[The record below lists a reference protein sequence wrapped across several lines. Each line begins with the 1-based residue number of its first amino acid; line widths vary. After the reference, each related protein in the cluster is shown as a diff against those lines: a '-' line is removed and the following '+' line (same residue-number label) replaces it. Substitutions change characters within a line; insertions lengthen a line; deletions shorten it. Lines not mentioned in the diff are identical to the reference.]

1 MSRRQSDGEAS
12 RSFIRSRAGLTKSMV
27 IVTCVA
33 LVALSGG
40 QAIVGASPKPTS
52 AKATRDSSRAST
64 INVPDGTLDSAEP
77 SGESPPGP
85 SAMTGYIENYV
96 EDFTGSSI
104 PAGWD
109 VYSGQP
115 GGDPGAQW
123 GLAHVTVSGGMLQL
137 NTWQDP
143 AYGGE
148 WVAGG
153 LCQCG
158 FARTYGAYFVRS
170 KLTGAGPT
178 QVELLWPTS
187 GWPPEIDFDETFGA
201 TNKSM
206 ATLHWSSANSE
217 NHNTIYVDMTQWH
230 TWGVIWTPTSV
241 TYTLDGRVWAQVA
254 NSSEVPH
261 QPMTLDIQQQTW
273 CDVATNAVSPSNCP
287 TVPESTLVDW
297 VAEYQSNGSTPPA
310 LTAPLTS
317 QVATSIT
324 VKSFA
329 AKSAVLTPTL
339 KSQIS
344 KLARQISASSANKVV
359 LTGYSDD
366 VASAAASL
374 SISRSR
380 ALIVSLFLRGVLE
393 SWHVSGV
400 TVSVSGAGSSKPVAS
415 NSTPAGR
422 AQNRRVVAVIS

>member
-1 MSRRQSDGEAS
+1 
-12 RSFIRSRAGLTKSMV
+12 
-27 IVTCVA
+27 
-33 LVALSGG
+33 
-40 QAIVGASPKPTS
+40 
-52 AKATRDSSRAST
+52 
-64 INVPDGTLDSAEP
+64 
-77 SGESPPGP
+77 
-85 SAMTGYIENYV
+85 
-96 EDFTGSSI
+96 
-104 PAGWD
+104 
-109 VYSGQP
+109 
-115 GGDPGAQW
+115 
-123 GLAHVTVSGGMLQL
+123 
-137 NTWQDP
+137 
-143 AYGGE
+143 
-148 WVAGG
+148 
-153 LCQCG
+153 
-158 FARTYGAYFVRS
+158 
-170 KLTGAGPT
+170 
-178 QVELLWPTS
+178 
-187 GWPPEIDFDETFGA
+187 
-201 TNKSM
+201 M

-329 AKSAVLTPTL
+329 AKSAALTPTL